1 MKKHTTNLFKLLVMI
16 CIVLGSSYD
25 IIAQNVKERPNIIVI
40 ITDDQGYADVGFQ
53 NLPASSQVLT
63 PNLDKLA
70 KSGVVFKNGYVAFS
84 TCSPSRA
91 SLLTGRSSSRF
102 GVEDNNRYIDS
113 TEIIIPRAIA
123 SQGYISGAFGKW
135 HIGKEAGTTPLD
147 RGFDYYYGDMAK
159 NKDYFMRVVPDPP
172 CWIDGS
178 RSPGE
183 NGRYITDAY
192 TDEAITFIENNKD
205 EAFFAYIAYNA
216 PHSPFLTTRQ
226 LLERVVVK
234 RPEWK
239 PIYERMKKETKKW
252 NGDRYNFGKFLIE
265 DLDPD
270 ILRLCYISMLLAAD
284 DGVGKILETLDKNN
298 LSEETLIFYL
308 SDNGAALARPND
320 LGGVNLPLRS
330 GKGSVYDGGIRVPF
344 VMHWPGVLKPGINN
358 DLIVSSMD
366 IFSTTIALAGGQIPN
381 DRIIDGVNVIPYLTG
396 AKTGQAH
403 SALFFR
409 RADRHFWSIRQGD
422 YKWVYKGKKNKKL
435 QPKEPNDGA
444 LYNIQNDISES
455 VDLSQKLGSKRD
467 ELSKL
472 YNQLTKDFPEPLPKL
487 EETKVIKNK

>member
-1 MKKHTTNLFKLLVMI
+1 MKKHIITTFKLSILI
-16 CIVLGSSYD
+16 CFLFGIINK
-25 IIAQNVKERPNIIVI
+25 IIAQNSREKPNVVVI

-53 NLPASSQVLT
+53 NLPASTQVLT
-63 PNLDKLA
+63 PNLDRLA
-70 KSGVVFKNGYVAFS
+70 KSGVIFKNGYVAFS

-102 GVEDNNRYIDS
+102 GVEDNDRYIDS
-113 TEIIIPRAIA
+113 TELIIPRAIA
-123 SQGYISGAFGKW
+123 SEGYISGAFGKW
-135 HIGKEAGTTPLD
+135 HIGREPGTTPLD
-147 RGFDYYYGDMAK
+147 RGFDYYYGDLIK

-172 CWIDGS
+172 CWLNGK

-192 TDEAITFIENNKD
+192 TDEAITFIEKNKN

-226 LLERVVVK
+226 LVERVVSE
-234 RPEWK
+234 RPEWA

-252 NGDRYNFGKFLIE
+252 NGNRYSFGKFLIK

-284 DGVGKILETLDKNN
+284 DGVGKILDTLEKNN
-298 LSEETLIFYL
+298 LRENTLIFYL

-320 LGGVNLPLRS
+320 LGGVNLPLRN

-344 VMHWPGVLKPGINN
+344 VMSWPGVLKPAINN
-358 DLIVSSMD
+358 ELIVSSMD
-366 IFSTTIALAGGQIPN
+366 IFSTTIALSGAQTPD
-381 DRIIDGVNVIPYLTG
+381 DRIIDGVNIIPYLTG
-396 AKTGQAH
+396 KKKGQAH
-403 SALFFR
+403 SSLFFR
-409 RADRHFWSIRQGD
+409 RADRNFWSIRQGN
-422 YKWVYKGKKNKKL
+422 YKWVYKDKKNMKS
-435 QPKEPNDGA
+435 PKPNKGE
-444 LYNIQNDISES
+444 LYDIQNDISES
-455 VDLSQKLGSKRD
+455 RDLSQKLNSKRD

-472 YNQLTKDFPEPLPKL
+472 YKQLTKDLPKPLPK
-487 EETKVIKNK
+487 

>member
-1 MKKHTTNLFKLLVMI
+1 MKKQHAILFLLTNLFWFGTGITQRL
-16 CIVLGSSYD
+16 
-25 IIAQNVKERPNIIVI
+25 IAQAVKEKPNVIVI

-70 KSGVVFKNGYVAFS
+70 RSGIVFKNGYVAFS

-102 GVEDNNRYIDS
+102 GVEDNNRYVDS
-113 TEIIIPRAIA
+113 TEIIIPKAIS

-135 HIGKEAGTTPLD
+135 HIGKEPGTKPLD

-159 NKDYFMRVVPDPP
+159 NKDYFMKVVQDPP
-172 CWIDGS
+172 CWVNGLK
-178 RSPGE
+178 SPGE

-192 TDEAITFIENNKD
+192 TDEAITFIEKNK
-205 EAFFAYIAYNA
+205 ETPFFAYIAYNA

-226 LLERVVVK
+226 LVERVVQE
-234 RPEWK
+234 RSEWA
-239 PIYERMKKETKKW
+239 PIYEKMKKETKKW
-252 NGDRYNFGKFLIE
+252 KGDQYYFGKFLIE
-265 DLDPD
+265 DLDED

-284 DGVGKILETLDKNN
+284 DGVGKIMETLEKNN
-298 LSEETLIFYL
+298 LRENTLIFYL
-308 SDNGAALARPND
+308 SDNGAALARPKD

-344 VMHWPGVLKPGINN
+344 VMSWPGKLKPGINN

-366 IFSTTIALAGGQIPN
+366 IFSTTIALSGAQNPD
-381 DRIIDGVNVIPYLTG
+381 DRIIDGVNLIPFLIG
-396 AKTGQAH
+396 NKKGQAH
-403 SALFFR
+403 SSLFFR
-409 RADRHFWSIRQGD
+409 RADRNFWAIRKGH
-422 YKWVYKGKKNKKL
+422 YKWVFHQNRNVKKKNH
-435 QPKEPNDGA
+435 EPEGGGLFDV
-444 LYNIQNDISES
+444 QNDISES
-455 VDLSQKLGSKRD
+455 QDLSQGLSSKRE

-472 YNQLTKDFPEPLPKL
+472 YNELTEDFPEPLPKI
-487 EETKVIKNK
+487 ED